1 MRKSCIKFW
10 HSVLKLEKRGEAWLH
25 LSHLRAGWLRENV
38 EAGKER
44 KATSYFRRGES
55 KAWCHTGCHSPRL
68 ACWQS
73 LKDAAGS
80 LPYCTDLWRGSACF
94 ISFSFLSPLPRQPIS
109 DLTTGAISPDRGIS
123 LMQFWQNSSVQLS
136 SILLLKP
143 QEAHTLLIDSMQ
155 LERHSG
161 TFKTSSFKTFSFC
174 LCLLEFSLWEKPVA
188 T

>member
-1 MRKSCIKFW
+1 MS
-10 HSVLKLEKRGEAWLH
+10 HWL
-25 LSHLRAGWLRENV
+25 
-38 EAGKER
+38 
-44 KATSYFRRGES
+44 
-55 KAWCHTGCHSPRL
+55 
-68 ACWQS
+68 
-73 LKDAAGS
+73 
-80 LPYCTDLWRGSACF
+80 
-94 ISFSFLSPLPRQPIS
+94 SFSSASLLAIFEGCCRRPPLLHRSLTWERLFHLFFLSQSPTKAAHP